1 MKYFLDTES
10 CLCFLKGTS
19 TKFLENIRRQNP
31 DDIKIPSLVKAELG
45 HAAERSAERQKNL
58 ELVARFLLPLE
69 IVDFNDAAAAV
80 YARIRSRLK
89 DKGKTTGAHALI
101 IAATVLAARG
111 VLVTENKKEYG
122 KIAEL
127 KMENWLT

>member
-1 MKYFLDTES
+1 MKYFLDTDS

-19 TKFLENIRRQNP
+19 TKFLENIRQRNP
-31 DDIKIPSLVKAELG
+31 DDIKIPSLVKAELC

-80 YARIRSRLK
+80 YARIRSKLK
-89 DKGKTTGAHALI
+89 DNGKTSGAHTLL
-101 IAATVLAARG
+101 IAATVLASRG
-111 VLVTENKKEYG
+111 VLVTDNRKEYG
-122 KIAEL
+122 KIADL
-127 KMENWLT
+127 KMENWLA